1 MIPWK
6 QQLEIATPHIM
17 KQQKITKTA
26 KLDVS
31 GTLVPKN
38 GIGIGINPIKYV
50 FNERHA

>member
-1 MIPWK
+1 MK
-6 QQLEIATPHIM
+6 ATIENSYTPYNEATKIM
-17 KQQKITKTA
+17 KTA